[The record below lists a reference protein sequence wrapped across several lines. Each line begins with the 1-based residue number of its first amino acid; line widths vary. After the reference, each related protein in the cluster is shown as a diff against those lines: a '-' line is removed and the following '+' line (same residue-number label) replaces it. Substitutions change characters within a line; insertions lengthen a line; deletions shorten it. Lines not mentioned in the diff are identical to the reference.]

1 MCVGR
6 LEESRVIINPLGIF
20 PVKSSQART
29 RKLEWRETIRKKRA
43 GKGVGWKY
51 ATKSRKAIKRVATY
65 RKCVTGSDGYKK
77 CETQKQAQRRRV
89 AINIKMNHV
98 KG

>member
-1 MCVGR
+1 MCGGR
-6 LEESRVIINPLGIF
+6 LEESRIIINPLGIF
-20 PVKSSQART
+20 PIKSSQART

-51 ATKSRKAIKRVATY
+51 TTKSRKAIKRVATY
-65 RKCVTGSDGYKK
+65 RKCVTGVMDTK